1 MQKRHQVFI
10 SSTYTDLKEERALVT
25 QTLMQMDCIP
35 AGMELFPATDEE
47 QLDFIKKVIDDCDY
61 YLLIIG
67 GRYGSTT
74 EEGISYTE
82 KEYEYAVEQTIPV
95 IALLHETPNSIS
107 VEKSEISTEMRE
119 RLNRFRARVS
129 TGRLVKHWKSG
140 SDLPGQVAI
149 SIAQAISRFP
159 RVGWIRG
166 NNVASEDLLREI
178 NDLRKENQALKA
190 KYELQKNIPTIE
202 ELNPADLDSNI
213 TLHGTYSA
221 NMTRQGWSANTNWRE
236 IFYLISPYLTIN
248 TSEAVIKE
256 HLKDGIIS
264 KYRINS
270 YKNILSDQDFQTV
283 SVQMQILGLITINAA
298 NEHSREKLWRLTPSG
313 ESLMYKLRVIK
324 E

>member
-47 QLDFIKKVIDDCDY
+47 QFEFIKKVIDDCDY

-74 EEGISYTE
+74 DDGISYTE
-82 KEYEYAVEQTIPV
+82 KEYEYAVEQSIPV
-95 IALLHETPNSIS
+95 IALLHGSPGLLS
-107 VEKSEISTEMRE
+107 VSKSEIASEMRD
-119 RLNRFRARVS
+119 RLDNFRARVS
-129 TGRLVKHWKSG
+129 TGRLVKYWSSG

-149 SIAQAISRFP
+149 SIAQTISRFP

-178 NDLRKENQALKA
+178 NDLRKENQSLKS
-190 KYELQKNIPTIE
+190 KYESQKSLPAIE
-202 ELNPADLDSNI
+202 DLNPADLDSTI

-221 NMTRQGWSANTNWRE
+221 SGTRHEWSSNTNWKE
-236 IFYLISPYLTIN
+236 IFYFISPYLTEN
-248 TSEAVIKE
+248 ASEATVKE
-256 HLKDGIIS
+256 ALRAGIVAKNRIS
-264 KYRINS
+264 TFR
-270 YKNILSDQDFQTV
+270 NILNDQDFQTV
-283 SVQMQILGLITINAA
+283 TIQMKILGLVTISTL
-298 NEHSREKLWRLTPSG
+298 NEHSREKLWKLTPNG
-313 ESLMYKLRVIK
+313 EALMYKLRVIQK
-324 E
+324 